1 MTGSDQLYTLRRKLG
16 HPDQLFGTRL
26 VRVTDGQG
34 DGTRAIEVW
43 NAAGL
48 RFDVLVDR
56 AFDVH
61 RVEYRGRPLHWTGP
75 PGLRSRFTYEPGGL
89 GWLRN
94 FHGGLLVTCGLE
106 HVLFPTERKTPEYN
120 FPLDKVDEFG
130 LHGRVSNEG
139 GEILVR
145 EIAEEGDEPVIRL
158 KGEVVQASLYGEN
171 LWLRREIQVPIFAP
185 EIRIFDT
192 VTNSGFSPTH
202 HELLYH
208 INLGYPLIDT
218 DTKIELISV
227 EGTETFEVT
236 EPQPG
241 FVERVTEHDLSV
253 DDEGFA
259 RAYVLNHAADLGL
272 ELRYRA
278 DTLTNFMLW
287 YMMGEGPY
295 VIGFEP
301 STVGR
306 EPQRDPE
313 TISYLEPGEMVRYE
327 AHFRALGKEELAHG

>member
-1 MTGSDQLYTLRRKLG
+1 MMDSDWLYPLRRKLG

-26 VRVTDGQG
+26 IRVIDGQG

-56 AFDVH
+56 GFDIH
-61 RVEYRGRPLHWTGP
+61 RVEYQGSSLHWTGP
-75 PGLRSRFTYEPGGL
+75 PGIRSRFTYEPGEL

-106 HVLFPTERKTPEYN
+106 HVLFPTKRKTPEYN

-130 LHGRVSNEG
+130 LHGRISNEG
-139 GEILVR
+139 GEVLAR
-145 EIAEEGDEPVIRL
+145 ELIEDANGPMIRL

-171 LWLRREIQVPIFAP
+171 LWLQREIRVPIFAP
-185 EIRIFDT
+185 EIKIFDT

-218 DTKIELISV
+218 NSKIELTSRV
-227 EGTETFEVT
+227 GTQTLETT

-241 FVERVTEHDLSV
+241 FVEQVTEHDLLV
-253 DDEGFA
+253 DEEGFA
-259 RAYVLNHAADLGL
+259 QASVFNHAAGLGL

-278 DTLTNFMLW
+278 DTLPNFMLW

-313 TISYLEPGEMVRYE
+313 MMSYLEPGGTVRYE
-327 AHFRALGKEELAHG
+327 AHFRALGKEEMTHG